1 MPARRPDG
9 PALRAWRQ
17 SRNWDQT
24 VTAHRLRAAAA
35 ANGDTT
41 ASLNSLVKMIYAW
54 ERGAYTITE
63 RYTLLYAAALG
74 VPANDLA
81 DRPPRQLTAIAP
93 LPGPEPPPGPLTD
106 RDVEVIRGM
115 LDSLTVSDRQ
125 FGANCTLEYA
135 TDYLRGII
143 LPRLSAAGPDLV
155 LRELHAVACEFT
167 LRLASM
173 YADAG
178 HPRESRRMLG
188 ASFPLAE
195 ETGDPS
201 WTAWV
206 LARRGEQHLD
216 DDDPAQAVAY
226 TSAAVAMAASAPP
239 RARGFI
245 TSKYALALAAHGD
258 RAGAER
264 MLGEARDAWNA
275 TGEIAEPTWMRS
287 YGIAHATHDEAR
299 ARLRLGQGCLA
310 LPVAEAS
317 LAARSQAR
325 PRGFALAVIVFA
337 GLQDRDPQ
345 RACAAARQLLTIA
358 GSGDSQRLAPQVMA
372 VLRGL
377 MPYRRLPEAQDIFD
391 IARAAGLMR

>member
-9 PALRAWRQ
+9 PALRGWRQ

-24 VTAHRLRAAAA
+24 GAAHRLRAAAA

-41 ASLNSLVKMIYAW
+41 ATLNSLVKMIYAW

-63 RYTLLYAAALG
+63 RYALLYAAALG
-74 VPANDLA
+74 VPVGELA
-81 DRPPRQLTAIAP
+81 GGPPRQLTAIVPA
-93 LPGPEPPPGPLTD
+93 PGPELPPGPLTN

-115 LDSLTVSDRQ
+115 LDSLTASDRQ
-125 FGANCTLEYA
+125 FGGNRTLEYA

-143 LPRLSAAGPDLV
+143 LPRLSAVGPELV
-155 LRELHAVACEFT
+155 IRDLHAVACEFT

-216 DDDPAQAVAY
+216 DDDPVQAVAY
-226 TSAAVAMAASAPP
+226 TSAAVAMAASAPS

-245 TSKYALALAAHGD
+245 TSKYALALAARGD
-258 RAGAER
+258 RTGAER
-264 MLGEARDAWNA
+264 VLGEARDAWNA
-275 TGEIAEPTWMRS
+275 AGEIAEPAWMRS

-299 ARLRLGQGCLA
+299 ARLRLGQGRLA

-337 GLQDRDPQ
+337 ALQDRDPQ
-345 RACAAARQLLTIA
+345 RACAAARDLLTIA
-358 GSGDSQRLAPQVMA
+358 GSGDSQRLAPQVTA
-372 VLRGL
+372 VLRAL

>member
-17 SRNWDQT
+17 SRNWDH
-24 VTAHRLRAAAA
+24 TATAQRLRAAAA

-63 RYTLLYAAALG
+63 RYTLLYAAAFG
-74 VPANDLA
+74 VPAGELA
-81 DRPPRQLTAIAP
+81 GSPPRQLTAITSA
-93 LPGPEPPPGPLTD
+93 PGPELPPGPLTN
-106 RDVEVIRGM
+106 RDVEVIRRM
-115 LDSLTVSDRQ
+115 LDSLTASDRQ
-125 FGANCTLEYA
+125 SGGNHTLEYGA
-135 TDYLRGII
+135 EYLHGII
-143 LPRLSAAGPDLV
+143 LPRLPTLGPELV
-155 LRELHAVACEFT
+155 IRDLHAVACEFT

-178 HPRESRRMLG
+178 NPRESRRMLS

-216 DDDPAQAVAY
+216 DRDPARAVAY
-226 TSAAVAMAASAPP
+226 TAAAVAMAASAPP

-245 TSKYALALAAHGD
+245 TSKHALALAARGD
-258 RAGAER
+258 RTGTER
-264 MLGEARDAWNA
+264 MLGEARDAWNS
-275 TGEIAEPTWMRS
+275 TEDTPEPTWMRS

-299 ARLRLGQGCLA
+299 ARLRLGQGRLA
-310 LPVAEAS
+310 LPVAETS

-325 PRGFALAVIVFA
+325 PRGFAFAVIVFA
-337 GLQDRDPQ
+337 ALQDRDPQ
-345 RACAAARQLLTIA
+345 RACTAAHDLLTIA
-358 GSGDSQRLAPQVMA
+358 SSGDSQRLAPQVTA
-372 VLRGL
+372 ALHAL
-377 MPYRRLPEAQDIFD
+377 MPYRQLSETRDIFD
-391 IARAAGLMR
+391 FARAAGLMR

>member
-24 VTAHRLRAAAA
+24 ATAHRLRAAAA
-35 ANGDTT
+35 VNGDTT

-63 RYTLLYAAALG
+63 RYALLYAAALG
-74 VPANDLA
+74 VTAGELPGG
-81 DRPPRQLTAIAP
+81 PPRQLTAIAP
-93 LPGPEPPPGPLTD
+93 VRAPELPPGPLAS
-106 RDVEVIRGM
+106 RDVNVIRRM
-115 LDSLTVSDRQ
+115 LDSLTASDRQ
-125 FGANCTLEYA
+125 SGGSHALEYA
-135 TDYLRGII
+135 TDCLRGVV
-143 LPRLSAAGPDLV
+143 LPRLPAPGPELV
-155 LRELHAVACEFT
+155 IRDLHAVACEFT

-178 HPRESRRMLG
+178 NPRESRRMLS

-195 ETGDPS
+195 GTGDPS

-216 DDDPAQAVAY
+216 DHDPARAVAY
-226 TSAAVAMAASAPP
+226 TSAAAAMAASAPP

-245 TSKYALALAAHGD
+245 TSKHALALAARGD
-258 RAGAER
+258 RADAER
-264 MLGEARDAWNA
+264 TLGEARDAWNV
-275 TGEIAEPTWMRS
+275 TGEVPEPAWMRS

-299 ARLRLGQGCLA
+299 ARLSLGQGRLA

-325 PRGFALAVIVFA
+325 PRGFSLAVIAFA
-337 GLQDRDPQ
+337 ALQDRDPQ
-345 RACAAARQLLTIA
+345 RACSAARDLLAIA
-358 GSGDSQRLAPQVMA
+358 GGGDSQRLAPQVAA
-372 VLRGL
+372 VLRAL
-377 MPYRRLPEAQDIFD
+377 FPYRRLPEAQDAFD
-391 IARAAGLMR
+391 MARMAGLMR

>member
-1 MPARRPDG
+1 MPVRRPDG

-24 VTAHRLRAAAA
+24 ATAHRLRAAAA
-35 ANGDTT
+35 VNGDIT

-63 RYTLLYAAALG
+63 RYMLLYAAALG
-74 VPANDLA
+74 VTAGELA
-81 DRPPRQLTAIAP
+81 DGPPRQLTAIA
-93 LPGPEPPPGPLTD
+93 LVRGPELPPGPLAS
-106 RDVEVIRGM
+106 RDVDVIRRM
-115 LDSLTVSDRQ
+115 LDSLTASDRQ
-125 FGANCTLEYA
+125 FGGSHALEYA
-135 TDYLRGII
+135 TDYLRGVI
-143 LPRLSAAGPDLV
+143 LPRLPALGPELV
-155 LRELHAVACEFT
+155 IRDLHAVACEFT

-178 HPRESRRMLG
+178 NPRESRRMLS

-216 DDDPAQAVAY
+216 DHDPAQAVAY
-226 TSAAVAMAASAPP
+226 ASAAVAMAASAPP

-258 RAGAER
+258 RADAER
-264 MLGEARDAWNA
+264 ALGEARDAWNV
-275 TGEIAEPTWMRS
+275 TGEISEPAWMRS

-299 ARLRLGQGCLA
+299 ARLCLGQGRLA

-325 PRGFALAVIVFA
+325 PRGFSLAVIVFA
-337 GLQDRDPQ
+337 ALQDRDPR
-345 RACAAARQLLTIA
+345 RACSAARDLLAIA
-358 GSGDSQRLAPQVMA
+358 GGGDSQRLAPQVAA
-372 VLRGL
+372 VLRAL
-377 MPYRRLPEAQDIFD
+377 LPYRRLPEAQDTFD
-391 IARAAGLMR
+391 MARSAGLMR

>member
-1 MPARRPDG
+1 MPARRPAG

-24 VTAHRLRAAAA
+24 ATAHRLRAAAA
-35 ANGDTT
+35 ANGDIT

-63 RYTLLYAAALG
+63 RYALLYAAALG
-74 VPANDLA
+74 VPPGELA
-81 DRPPRQLTAIAP
+81 DGPPRQLTAIAP
-93 LPGPEPPPGPLTD
+93 VRGPELRPGPLTN
-106 RDVEVIRGM
+106 RDVEVIRRM
-115 LDSLTVSDRQ
+115 LDSLTASDRQ
-125 FGANCTLEYA
+125 FGGNHTLEYA
-135 TDYLRGII
+135 VGYLHEII
-143 LPRLSAAGPDLV
+143 QPRLPALGPELV
-155 LRELHAVACEFT
+155 IRDLHAVACEFT

-178 HPRESRRMLG
+178 NPRESRRMLG
-188 ASFPLAE
+188 ASFLLAE

-216 DDDPAQAVAY
+216 DHDPAQAAAY

-245 TSKYALALAAHGD
+245 TSKHALALAARGD
-258 RAGAER
+258 RTDAER
-264 MLGEARDAWNA
+264 MLGEALAAWNV
-275 TGEIAEPTWMRS
+275 TGDIPEPAWMRS

-299 ARLRLGQGCLA
+299 IRLRLGQGRLA
-310 LPVAEAS
+310 LPVAETS

-337 GLQDRDPQ
+337 ALQDRDPQ
-345 RACAAARQLLTIA
+345 RACTAARDLLTIA
-358 GSGDSQRLAPQVMA
+358 SSGDSQRLAPQVAA
-372 VLRGL
+372 VLRAL
-377 MPYRRLPEAQDIFD
+377 LPYRRLPEAQDIFD
-391 IARAAGLMR
+391 VARAAGLMR

>member
-17 SRNWDQT
+17 TRNWDQT
-24 VTAHRLRAAAA
+24 ATAHRLRAAAA
-35 ANGDTT
+35 AHGDTT
-41 ASLNSLVKMIYAW
+41 ASLTSLVKMIYAW

-74 VPANDLA
+74 VPASELVNG
-81 DRPPRQLTAIAP
+81 PPRQLTAIAP
-93 LPGPEPPPGPLTD
+93 VSGPELPPGRLTS
-106 RDVEVIRGM
+106 RDVQVIRGM
-115 LDSLTVSDRQ
+115 LDSLTASDRQ
-125 FGANCTLEYA
+125 FGGNQTLEYA
-135 TDYLRGII
+135 ADYLRGII
-143 LPRLSAAGPDLV
+143 LPRLSSLGPELV
-155 LRELHAVACEFT
+155 LRDLHTVACEFT

-195 ETGDPS
+195 ETCDPS

-216 DDDPAQAVAY
+216 DHDPARAVAY

-245 TSKYALALAAHGD
+245 TSKHALALAAHGD
-258 RAGAER
+258 RTGAER
-264 MLGEARDAWNA
+264 MLGEARDAWNT
-275 TGEIAEPTWMRS
+275 TGGIPEPAWMRS

-299 ARLRLGQGCLA
+299 TRLRLGQGRLA
-310 LPVAEAS
+310 LPVAETS

-325 PRGFALAVIVFA
+325 PRGFALVVIVFA
-337 GLQDRDPQ
+337 ALQDRDPE
-345 RACAAARQLLTIA
+345 RACAAARDLLTIA
-358 GSGDSQRLAPQVMA
+358 GSGDSQRLAPQVTA

-377 MPYRRLPEAQDIFD
+377 MPYRRLPETQGIFD
-391 IARAAGLMR
+391 AARAAGLMR

>member
-24 VTAHRLRAAAA
+24 ATAYRLRAAAA

-63 RYTLLYAAALG
+63 RYELLYAAALG
-74 VPANDLA
+74 VPASELA
-81 DRPPRQLTAIAP
+81 DGPPRQLSVIDP
-93 LPGPEPPPGPLTD
+93 VPGPELPPGPLTN

-115 LDSLTVSDRQ
+115 LDSLTASDRQ
-125 FGANCTLEYA
+125 FGGNRTLEYA

-143 LPRLSAAGPDLV
+143 LPRLSAVGPDLV
-155 LRELHAVACEFT
+155 IRDLHAVACEFT

-216 DDDPAQAVAY
+216 DHDPAQAVAY
-226 TSAAVAMAASAPP
+226 TAAAVAMAASAPP
-239 RARGFI
+239 GARGFI
-245 TSKYALALAAHGD
+245 TSKHALALAARGD
-258 RAGAER
+258 RTGAER

-275 TGEIAEPTWMRS
+275 AGAIPEPAWMRS

-299 ARLRLGQGCLA
+299 ARLRLSQGRLA
-310 LPVAEAS
+310 LPVAETS

-337 GLQDRDPQ
+337 ALQDRDHQ
-345 RACAAARQLLTIA
+345 RACAAARELLAIA
-358 GSGDSQRLAPQVMA
+358 GSGDSQRLAPQVTA
-372 VLRGL
+372 VLRAL
-377 MPYRRLPEAQDIFD
+377 MPYRRLPETQDIFD
-391 IARAAGLMR
+391 GARAAGLMR